1 MNDKYNVTF
10 SAFFKMA
17 LLVLPGMITFVAT
30 LIPSYFGRN
39 CLILSL
45 FLMLCMAFAYVIA
58 LYIVYMKIDERGNS
72 ESGKVKNRTIALIY
86 GARTAVRMGLLLF
99 VLAECSRQ
107 LMLKRYTVIAISI
120 PLLFACLYMGSRG
133 TRGMVRFAESVF
145 WFAVAAGAVVILSS
159 VSNLDLSVLKT
170 VTEIGDEG
178 GANLTISR
186 VMARGGLLFLGFSAM
201 ETVVLVYI
209 HVIRR
214 RRGMLCAAVGTST
227 IIGIMCSIIVICTL
241 GTGALMAKEKN
252 ILYIVGAMELP
263 GGVKL
268 RPLMLV
274 CYLVIVFGVMALVP
288 NVIGGWGA
296 VDRLGVRHR
305 WLWKTLWAVLA
316 FAVCLWAGMLPGQQD
331 RIKIIS
337 GYLILVD
344 VPLSIILPA
353 ASLAGKWPVKKSAG
367 LAAVLLTACILS
379 GCEYKP
385 VEDVVLHTQIEGGD
399 ILPNVKNVVNPSMLM
414 ESRQVITGL
423 DDDEDSLTEEGVYQ
437 VDAGSFADA
446 CRSYNESHAKS
457 LDTSHVE
464 YIVAEDTQVMN
475 EAAAELEKEFATSY
489 VTVVIEQNILEK
501 TGDNNTNEYL
511 KTHYEGQCLATYAR
525 DGICE

>member
-1 MNDKYNVTF
+1 
-10 SAFFKMA
+10 MA
-17 LLVLPGMITFVAT
+17 LLVLPGMITFVVT

-45 FLMLCMAFAYVIA
+45 FLTLCMAFAYVIA

-120 PLLFACLYMGSRG
+120 PLLLACLYMGSRG

-201 ETVVLVYI
+201 ETVMLVYI

-214 RRGMLCAAVGTST
+214 RRGMLSAAVGTST

-274 CYLVIVFGVMALVP
+274 CYLVRCDGT
-288 NVIGGWGA
+288 GSK
-296 VDRLGVRHR
+296 RHR
-305 WLWKTLWAVLA
+305 WMGRCGQTGCSAQMAAEDIVGSPCICRMPVGRDA
-316 FAVCLWAGMLPGQQD
+316 ARTAGPYKDHL
-331 RIKIIS
+331 RISYSGGCTPVDNIAGGITCREMACKKICR
-337 GYLILVD
+337 
-344 VPLSIILPA
+344 
-353 ASLAGKWPVKKSAG
+353 
-367 LAAVLLTACILS
+367 T
-379 GCEYKP
+379 
-385 VEDVVLHTQIEGGD
+385 GGG
-399 ILPNVKNVVNPSMLM
+399 
-414 ESRQVITGL
+414 VI
-423 DDDEDSLTEEGVYQ
+423 DGVY
-437 VDAGSFADA
+437 
-446 CRSYNESHAKS
+446 
-457 LDTSHVE
+457 
-464 YIVAEDTQVMN
+464 
-475 EAAAELEKEFATSY
+475 
-489 VTVVIEQNILEK
+489 IEWV
-501 TGDNNTNEYL
+501 
-511 KTHYEGQCLATYAR
+511 
-525 DGICE
+525 

>member
-120 PLLFACLYMGSRG
+120 PLLLACLYMGSRG

-186 VMARGGLLFLGFSAM
+186 LW
-201 ETVVLVYI
+201 
-209 HVIRR
+209 RR
-214 RRGMLCAAVGTST
+214 
-227 IIGIMCSIIVICTL
+227 
-241 GTGALMAKEKN
+241 
-252 ILYIVGAMELP
+252 
-263 GGVKL
+263 
-268 RPLMLV
+268 
-274 CYLVIVFGVMALVP
+274 
-288 NVIGGWGA
+288 
-296 VDRLGVRHR
+296 
-305 WLWKTLWAVLA
+305 
-316 FAVCLWAGMLPGQQD
+316 
-331 RIKIIS
+331 
-337 GYLILVD
+337 
-344 VPLSIILPA
+344 
-353 ASLAGKWPVKKSAG
+353 
-367 LAAVLLTACILS
+367 
-379 GCEYKP
+379 
-385 VEDVVLHTQIEGGD
+385 
-399 ILPNVKNVVNPSMLM
+399 
-414 ESRQVITGL
+414 
-423 DDDEDSLTEEGVYQ
+423 
-437 VDAGSFADA
+437 
-446 CRSYNESHAKS
+446 
-457 LDTSHVE
+457 
-464 YIVAEDTQVMN
+464 
-475 EAAAELEKEFATSY
+475 
-489 VTVVIEQNILEK
+489 
-501 TGDNNTNEYL
+501 
-511 KTHYEGQCLATYAR
+511 
-525 DGICE
+525 

>member
-120 PLLFACLYMGSRG
+120 PLLLACLYMGSRG

-201 ETVVLVYI
+201 ETVMLVYI

-227 IIGIMCSIIVICTL
+227 IIGIICSIIVICTL

-316 FAVCLWAGMLPGQQD
+316 FAACLWAGMLPGQQD

-385 VEDVVLHTQIEGGD
+385 VEDVDYVNTVIIERSTEEPVGGG
-399 ILPNVKNVVNPSMLM
+399 LRYSL
-414 ESRQVITGL
+414 VITGL

-437 VDAGSFADA
+437 VDAGSLADA

-464 YIVAEDTQVMN
+464 YIVAENTQVMN